1 MNKLS
6 TIFKKGIFYKYI
18 GNTPNM
24 LSIINKSI
32 AKLEK
37 ILPESEIDM
46 VYDMMRIAHKKVFK
60 YLILDV

>member
-1 MNKLS
+1 
-6 TIFKKGIFYKYI
+6 
-18 GNTPNM
+18 M

-46 VYDMMRIAHKKVFK
+46 VYDMMRIAHKKV
-60 YLILDV
+60 